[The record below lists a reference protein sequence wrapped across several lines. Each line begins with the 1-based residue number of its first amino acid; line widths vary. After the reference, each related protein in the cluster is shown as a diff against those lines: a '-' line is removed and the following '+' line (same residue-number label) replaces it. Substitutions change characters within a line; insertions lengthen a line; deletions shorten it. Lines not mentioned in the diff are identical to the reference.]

1 MIIGIFLRYFKT
13 YGGNNYIPLS
23 SGSNFCGLIGNNG
36 IGKSSVLESLDSF
49 FNGKSWNLNTGFKK
63 ASTGTISPNIVPVF
77 MIKKEDIPERHH
89 EAAHWLTQL
98 SLNFDERSSGVPMT
112 PTTRPP
118 IVSFMDHIKK
128 IRRNNDIDNYFL
140 LPIGCDNSGIV
151 NLSILNCKLLT
162 EIINPPAEEIENNRL
177 STSSLINRFQ
187 GFLSYLRDKYEYIY
201 IPKDI
206 DPETFTKLETNEI
219 QKLMGESLEEIIR
232 EKIPNETI
240 TKINGELNAFIT
252 QIENELEV
260 YSYRTSGDRQQ
271 NLKRRDIYK
280 LIIDAYFR
288 IRKLNKR
295 DSSTWIEISSLS
307 SGEKQKAI
315 IDIAHGFLT
324 NHRENGDH
332 LLIAID
338 EPECSLHMS
347 ACFEQFE
354 NLYNISRNCC
364 QLIFTTHWYGY
375 LPTVEN
381 GCSTSIIK
389 ENQTHHFT
397 LYDLAGYREEI
408 KKKNKES
415 GNKIPYDI
423 RLKSTND
430 LIQSIISSTLAEEP
444 YNWLICEGSTEK
456 LYLGYYLRELV
467 EKKKLRIVPVGG
479 AKEVKKIFQ
488 LLEASHDDLRKDING
503 KVFLLSDTD
512 RELVHYQVNNIEKI
526 KCKRIINDPVTSAT
540 TLVDINSNKVS
551 PPTEIEN
558 CLNGFIFL
566 RTLTVFMHKYPEFE
580 YLDDIVAG
588 KTTDDMNL
596 NSFYTMDLRPRE
608 EAILDKFFNTEGIK
622 YEFAKRYI
630 RLVNYFVEKKG
641 KVTPTPSWIEEI
653 KHFFE

>member
-1 MIIGIFLRYFKT
+1 
-13 YGGNNYIPLS
+13 
-23 SGSNFCGLIGNNG
+23 
-36 IGKSSVLESLDSF
+36 
-49 FNGKSWNLNTGFKK
+49 
-63 ASTGTISPNIVPVF
+63 
-77 MIKKEDIPERHH
+77 
-89 EAAHWLTQL
+89 
-98 SLNFDERSSGVPMT
+98 
-112 PTTRPP
+112 
-118 IVSFMDHIKK
+118 
-128 IRRNNDIDNYFL
+128 
-140 LPIGCDNSGIV
+140 
-151 NLSILNCKLLT
+151 
-162 EIINPPAEEIENNRL
+162 
-177 STSSLINRFQ
+177 
-187 GFLSYLRDKYEYIY
+187 
-201 IPKDI
+201 
-206 DPETFTKLETNEI
+206 
-219 QKLMGESLEEIIR
+219 MGESLEEIIR

-408 KKKNKES
+408 KKKTRS
-415 GNKIPYDI
+415 
-423 RLKSTND
+423 
-430 LIQSIISSTLAEEP
+430 
-444 YNWLICEGSTEK
+444 
-456 LYLGYYLRELV
+456 LV
-467 EKKKLRIVPVGG
+467 I
-479 AKEVKKIFQ
+479 
-488 LLEASHDDLRKDING
+488 
-503 KVFLLSDTD
+503 
-512 RELVHYQVNNIEKI
+512 
-526 KCKRIINDPVTSAT
+526 
-540 TLVDINSNKVS
+540 
-551 PPTEIEN
+551 
-558 CLNGFIFL
+558 
-566 RTLTVFMHKYPEFE
+566 KYP
-580 YLDDIVAG
+580 
-588 KTTDDMNL
+588 M
-596 NSFYTMDLRPRE
+596 
-608 EAILDKFFNTEGIK
+608 ILG
-622 YEFAKRYI
+622 
-630 RLVNYFVEKKG
+630 
-641 KVTPTPSWIEEI
+641 
-653 KHFFE
+653 

>member
-1 MIIGIFLRYFKT
+1 MIVGLFLRYFKT

-49 FNGKSWNLNTGFKK
+49 FNGKTWNLNTGFKK
-63 ASTGTISPNIVPVF
+63 ASAGTVAPNIVPVF
-77 MIKKEDIPERHH
+77 MIKKEDMPERYQD
-89 EAAHWLTQL
+89 AAHWLTQIA
-98 SLNFDERSSGVPMT
+98 LNFDERSSGFPMT

-118 IVSFMDHIKK
+118 IVSFMEHIKK
-128 IRRNNDIDNYFL
+128 IVRNNNIENYYL
-140 LPIGCDNSGIV
+140 LPLGCDNSGIV

-162 EIINPPAEEIENNRL
+162 EIINPPADEIDNNRL
-177 STSSLINRFQ
+177 SVSSLTQRFQ
-187 GFLSYLRDKYEYIY
+187 GLLTYLKDKYEYIY

-240 TKINGELNAFIT
+240 TKINGELNSFIT
-252 QIENELEV
+252 QIESELEV

-295 DSSTWIEISSLS
+295 DSSNWIEISSLS

-324 NHRENGDH
+324 NHRENGDD
-332 LLIAID
+332 LLIGID

-364 QLIFTTHWYGY
+364 QLLFTTHWYGY
-375 LPTVEN
+375 LPTVED

-408 KKKNKES
+408 KKNNKQS

-430 LIQSIISSTLAEEP
+430 LIQSIISSTLAEDP

-456 LYLGYYLRELV
+456 LYLGYYLRDLV
-467 EKKKLRIVPVGG
+467 ENKKLRIVPVGG

-512 RELVHYQVNNIEKI
+512 REIVNYQVNSIEKI
-526 KCKRIINDPVTSAT
+526 KCKRIVNDPVTSAT
-540 TLVDINSNKVS
+540 TLVDIHSNKVS

-566 RTLTVFMHKYPEFE
+566 QSLNYFRVRFSEFE
-580 YLDDIVAG
+580 YLTDLLSG
-588 KTTDDMNL
+588 KSTDDMRL

-608 EAILDKFFNTEGIK
+608 EAILDGFFNTDGIK
-622 YEFAKRYI
+622 YSFARRYI
-630 RLVNYFVEKKG
+630 SLDRYFTEKKG
-641 KVTPTPSWIEEI
+641 KDIPTPSWIEEI
-653 KHFFE
+653 KRFFE

>member
-1 MIIGIFLRYFKT
+1 MIIGLFLRYFKT

-49 FNGKSWNLNTGFKK
+49 FNNKNWNLNTGFKK
-63 ASTGTISPNIVPVF
+63 ASTSTLPPCIVPVF
-77 MIKKEDIPERHH
+77 MIKKEEIPDRFH
-89 EAAHWLTQL
+89 EAAHWLTLL
-98 SLNFDERSSGVPMT
+98 SLNFDERSTGFPMT

-118 IVSFMDHIKK
+118 IISFMEHISKVV
-128 IRRNNDIDNYFL
+128 RNNNINNYFI
-140 LPIGCDNSGIV
+140 LPLGCDTNGSAS
-151 NLSILNCKLLT
+151 LSILNCKLLI
-162 EIINPPAEEIENNRL
+162 EIINPPAEKIENNKL
-177 STSSLINRFQ
+177 STIAIIQYFQSL
-187 GFLSYLRDKYEYIY
+187 FLYLKDKYEYIY

-219 QKLMGESLEEIIR
+219 QKLMGESLEQIIR

-240 TKINGELNAFIT
+240 TKINGELNSFIT

-295 DSSTWIEISSLS
+295 DSSNWIEISSLS

-332 LLIAID
+332 LLIGID

-364 QLIFTTHWYGY
+364 QLVFTTHWYGY
-375 LPTVEN
+375 LPTVED

-408 KKKNKES
+408 KKKARES
-415 GNKIPYDI
+415 HNKIPYDI

-430 LIQSIISSTLAEEP
+430 LIQSIISSTLSEEP

-456 LYLGYYLRELV
+456 LYLGYYLRDLV
-467 EKKKLRIVPVGG
+467 DTKKLRIVPVGG

-512 RELVHYQVNNIEKI
+512 RELVNYQVNSIEKI
-526 KCKRIINDPVTSAT
+526 KCKRIINDGSNNLT
-540 TLVDINSNKVS
+540 TLVDIHSNKVS

-558 CLNGFIFL
+558 CLNGLTFI
-566 RTLTVFMHKYPEFE
+566 RTLNSFIQRYPEFE
-580 YLDDIVAG
+580 YLDEILSD
-588 KTTDDMNL
+588 KTTDDITL

-608 EAILDKFFNTEGIK
+608 EKILDKFFNTEGIK
-622 YEFAKRYI
+622 YSFAKRYI
-630 RLVNYFVEKKG
+630 YIDQYLKEKKDII
-641 KVTPTPSWIEEI
+641 TPIPKWIEEI
-653 KHFFE
+653 KRFFE

>member
-1 MIIGIFLRYFKT
+1 
-13 YGGNNYIPLS
+13 
-23 SGSNFCGLIGNNG
+23 
-36 IGKSSVLESLDSF
+36 
-49 FNGKSWNLNTGFKK
+49 
-63 ASTGTISPNIVPVF
+63 
-77 MIKKEDIPERHH
+77 
-89 EAAHWLTQL
+89 
-98 SLNFDERSSGVPMT
+98 
-112 PTTRPP
+112 
-118 IVSFMDHIKK
+118 
-128 IRRNNDIDNYFL
+128 
-140 LPIGCDNSGIV
+140 
-151 NLSILNCKLLT
+151 
-162 EIINPPAEEIENNRL
+162 
-177 STSSLINRFQ
+177 
-187 GFLSYLRDKYEYIY
+187 
-201 IPKDI
+201 
-206 DPETFTKLETNEI
+206 ETNEI
-219 QKLMGESLEEIIR
+219 QKLMGESLEQIIR

-240 TKINGELNAFIT
+240 TKINNGLNSFIT
-252 QIENELEV
+252 QIENELEI

-295 DSSTWIEISSLS
+295 DSSSWIEINSLS

-354 NLYNISRNCC
+354 NLYNISKNCC
-364 QLIFTTHWYGY
+364 QLVFTTHWYGY
-375 LPTVEN
+375 LPTVED

-408 KKKNKES
+408 KKKTKENS
-415 GNKIPYDI
+415 NKIPYDI

-430 LIQSIISSTLAEEP
+430 LIQSIISSTLAEAP

-456 LYLGYYLRELV
+456 LYLGYYLRDLV
-467 EKKKLRIVPVGG
+467 ATKRLRIVPVGG

-512 RELVHYQVNNIEKI
+512 RELVNYHVNNIEKI
-526 KCKRIINDPVTSAT
+526 KCKRIINDPT
-540 TLVDINSNKVS
+540 TNDTILVDIHSNKVS

-558 CLNGFIFL
+558 CLNGFTFV
-566 RTLTVFMHKYPEFE
+566 RTVKDFIHKYPEFE
-580 YLDDIVAG
+580 YLDELLEG
-588 KTTDDMNL
+588 KTIDDTNL

-608 EAILDKFFNTEGIK
+608 EVILDRFFNTDGIK
-622 YEFAKRYI
+622 YSFAKRYI
-630 RLVNYFVEKKG
+630 HIDQYLNEKTG
-641 KVTPTPSWIEEI
+641 TVTPTPAWIEEI
-653 KHFFE
+653 KRFFE

>member
-558 CLNGFIFL
+558 CLNGFIFF
-566 RTLTVFMHKYPEFE
+566 TH
-580 YLDDIVAG
+580 I
-588 KTTDDMNL
+588 NC
-596 NSFYTMDLRPRE
+596 FYAQISR
-608 EAILDKFFNTEGIK
+608 I
-622 YEFAKRYI
+622 
-630 RLVNYFVEKKG
+630 
-641 KVTPTPSWIEEI
+641 
-653 KHFFE
+653 